1 MSTRVHLTTLMQALL
16 SGLLLLLLTS
26 TAQALEAVTLTDA
39 TERWQSTRH
48 QQTLLTDPAKTLTI
62 ADILTRRDQF
72 QPARQDVINLGYE
85 DTSAWVHLQ
94 LNNQSQQHIDARWI
108 LEIAFARLSTVDI
121 FLVQNGSIV
130 HQASIGNAKPMSV
143 RTLRH
148 HFFAEPLQ
156 LEPGQS
162 YDLYLN
168 IQRTGGGIQ
177 IPLRLYRPNAFTE
190 YVAQI
195 NSVHGLYIGIMFAM
209 LVYNSFLLL
218 SVGNRAYFYYILH
231 IAGAALTFQ
240 IVYGYAFKYLWPET
254 PALNDYAIQLAVTSS
269 ALAGLAFTRH
279 YIDVAR
285 YSRWMNQLI
294 TLLLAVGMALIAV
307 RLLTDNPV
315 IAETAL
321 YIGANTLAMLLISF
335 LCWRKGSRP
344 AGFFLLAWSLFLAGA
359 AIHLLTLS
367 GVLPTTSITTFS
379 VIIGSALEV
388 LLLSLGLA
396 DRINNEKRA
405 RYLALQEKHTAIM
418 ELKSAEEKLI
428 QRAMHSAT
436 TGLPNR
442 ALLRTCL
449 EERCTGS
456 SAAPFTLV
464 LLSLDN
470 FHEFNKTLGHNNGD
484 AILNII
490 AQEIR
495 KATHRHSAIIPIE
508 NTYANQHTLAC
519 IEGVTFA
526 VLLNTT
532 DKDAAHTFCS
542 QLLTQIE
549 LPFEY
554 QGLTLEV
561 NASIGMATYP
571 DHGRNHEDLLRNA
584 HIALEMAA
592 HSGARIALYSKEMDP
607 YNARR
612 ISLLAELR
620 EAIRNDALQLYLQPQ
635 IALHD
640 QTVVGVEVLI
650 RWNHPEHGFIP
661 PAEFIPLAE
670 RTGVIH
676 PLTYWVC
683 RKAFSLCRELKDA
696 GIDLNFSINI
706 SVRNLQAAGFT
717 QQIADYAREAGISLN
732 NITFELTETAMMLDR
747 ENALRVMNALA
758 GIGIRLSIDDF
769 GTGYSSLSYLKQLPV
784 HEIKIDRSF
793 VKDMQ
798 TNSDDNVIVHTT
810 LSMGH
815 NLGLK
820 VVAEGIED
828 LQTLEQL
835 KAMGCDMAQGY
846 HIAKPMGAGEFRG
859 WMEAQRQLSIKL
871 L

>member
-1 MSTRVHLTTLMQALL
+1 MTTRVHLTILMRAFLP
-16 SGLLLLLLTS
+16 GLLFLLLIPS
-26 TAQALEAVTLTDA
+26 AQALESIVLTDG
-39 TERWQSTRH
+39 TSRWLPAGT
-48 QQTLLTDPAKTLTI
+48 QQALLTDPDKTLTI
-62 ADILTRRDQF
+62 TDVLTRRDAF
-72 QPARQDVINLGYE
+72 EPVRQDVINLGYR

-94 LNNQSQQHIDARWI
+94 LINQSQQQTDPRWI

-121 FLVQNGSIV
+121 FLLHNGSIV
-130 HQASIGNAKPMSV
+130 HQASIGNEKPMSV
-143 RTLRH
+143 RTLSH
-148 HFFAEPLQ
+148 HFFAEPLM
-156 LEPGQS
+156 LEPGQQ

-168 IQRTGGGIQ
+168 VKRNGGGIQ
-177 IPLRLYRPNAFTE
+177 IPIRLYRPDAFTE
-190 YVAQI
+190 YVALI
-195 NSVHGLYIGIMFAM
+195 NSVHGIYIGIMFAM
-209 LVYNSFLLL
+209 LVYNGFLLL

-231 IAGAALTFQ
+231 IAGAGLTFQ

-254 PALNDYAIQLAVTSS
+254 PRLNDYAIQIAVTAA

-285 YSRWMNQLI
+285 YSRWMNRLI
-294 TLLLAVGMALIAV
+294 TLLLATGMGLIAI
-307 RLLTDNPV
+307 RLFTDNPV
-315 IAETAL
+315 IAEVAF
-321 YIGANTLAMLLISF
+321 YIGANTIAMLLISF

-367 GVLPTTSITTFS
+367 GVLPTTAITTFS
-379 VIIGSALEV
+379 VIIGSGLEV

-405 RYLALQEKHTAIM
+405 RYLALQEKHAAIM
-418 ELKSAEEKLI
+418 DLKHAEEKLV

-442 ALLRTCL
+442 ALLRSRL
-449 EERCTGS
+449 EALCTDS
-456 SAAPFTLV
+456 HTSAFTLV
-464 LLSLDN
+464 LLGLDN

-495 KATHRHSAIIPIE
+495 KATHRHETVMPIE
-508 NTYANQHTLAC
+508 NTHNNQHTLAC

-526 VLLNTT
+526 VLLNHT
-532 DKDAAHTFCS
+532 DRDDLHTFCS
-542 QLLTQIE
+542 QLLNQIE

-571 DHGRNHEDLLRNA
+571 DHGTHHEDLLRNA

-592 HSGARIALYSKEMDP
+592 HSGARIALYSREMDP

-620 EAIRNDALQLYLQPQ
+620 EAINNDSLQLYLQPQ
-635 IALHD
+635 ISLRD

-650 RWNHPEHGFIP
+650 RWPHPEHGFIP

-683 RKAFSLCRELKDA
+683 RKAFALCRELKEA
-696 GIDLNFSINI
+696 GIELNFSINI
-706 SVRNLQAAGFT
+706 SVRNLQAAGFA

-732 NITFELTETAMMLDR
+732 NITLELTETAMMLDR

-815 NLGLK
+815 NLGLQ

-835 KAMGCDMAQGY
+835 KSMGCDMAQGY
-846 HIAKPMGAGEFRG
+846 HIAKPMGVGEFRG
-859 WMEAQRQLSIKL
+859 WLQGKAKRVAF
-871 L
+871 